1 MKTKIRPEHASM
13 LQTNDWLAG
22 LRDGGSTE
30 PAGPGKAE
38 PTGPGPGGP
47 GCAVPASYG
56 YGVPASPG
64 RAGPAGYVR
73 AGPAAGGAR
82 PEAAAG
88 PVAPPTPA
96 APAATAA
103 TARTAATAVPA
114 SPAGLAGAAVRA
126 VIGDQLRM
134 PVIDQLRMPVIW
146 CEIGSC
152 LSWHDD
158 PAALGE
164 ADTRARAIDAGWR
177 IDALGRLACPRC
189 QQSDPRF
196 WASRPVAVRDRDMAS
211 ATTAPIPAVPGGTAR
226 GAWLPKSP
234 DPRRAARGYPPASW
248 AELEWHHDSRPMR
261 PVPAGR

>member
-1 MKTKIRPEHASM
+1 VKTRIRPEHASM
-13 LQTNDWLAG
+13 LQADDWLAG

-30 PAGPGKAE
+30 RAGPGKAE

-64 RAGPAGYVR
+64 RAGSAGYVR

-82 PEAAAG
+82 PEAAA
-88 PVAPPTPA
+88 
-96 APAATAA
+96 
-103 TARTAATAVPA
+103 
-114 SPAGLAGAAVRA
+114 
-126 VIGDQLRM
+126 
-134 PVIDQLRMPVIW
+134 IW

-189 QQSDPRF
+189 QQSAPRF

-211 ATTAPIPAVPGGTAR
+211 ATTAPIPAVPGGGTAR
-226 GAWLPKSP
+226 GAWLPKSR
-234 DPRRAARGYPPASW
+234 DPGRAARGYPPASW

-261 PVPAGR
+261 PVPPGR

>member
-1 MKTKIRPEHASM
+1 MKTRIRPEHAGV

-64 RAGPAGYVR
+64 RTGPAGYVR

-88 PVAPPTPA
+88 PVAPP

-126 VIGDQLRM
+126 VIG
-134 PVIDQLRMPVIW
+134 DQLRMPVIW

-189 QQSDPRF
+189 QQSAPRF

-211 ATTAPIPAVPGGTAR
+211 ATTAPIPAVPGGGTAR
-226 GAWLPKSP
+226 GAWLPKSR